1 MQHHRGRSTQPKETE
16 TFLTLVT
23 NFKKTGKGS
32 WQTLKKNVENTYHGH
47 VDIAG
52 MQLHVD
58 LLVDE
63 SLAGGMVVCADFG

>member
-1 MQHHRGRSTQPKETE
+1 MD
-16 TFLTLVT
+16 
-23 NFKKTGKGS
+23 KKCR
-32 WQTLKKNVENTYHGH
+32 QLLKKVKNTYHGH

-63 SLAGGMVVCADFG
+63 SLAGGMVVCADLG

>member
-1 MQHHRGRSTQPKETE
+1 MGKTHRK
-16 TFLTLVT
+16 LL
-23 NFKKTGKGS
+23 
-32 WQTLKKNVENTYHGH
+32 KNVQNTYHGH